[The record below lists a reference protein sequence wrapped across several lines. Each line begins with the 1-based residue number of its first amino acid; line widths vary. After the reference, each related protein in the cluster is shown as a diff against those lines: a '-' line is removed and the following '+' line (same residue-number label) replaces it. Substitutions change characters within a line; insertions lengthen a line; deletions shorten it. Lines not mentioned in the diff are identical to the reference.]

1 MAAKRPGVLGRMR
14 AAVHREARGGAAQR
28 ARPPR
33 QTLYRGIIEMTRQG
47 VWVFDADYRTTFVNP
62 QLALMLGYSAEELLG
77 TRLPAHV
84 RGWDAGAAPDG
95 ADGPNAQIDCRLRRK
110 DGSLLP
116 VLLSISWSAG
126 EPGDGAITGLAMV
139 TDISELK
146 RTEVALARA
155 RDEALEASRLKSQF
169 LANTSH
175 EIRTPM
181 TVILGMNELL
191 LETGLDETQRKFADA
206 VTRAGNGLLAII
218 NDILDFSK
226 IEAGRLDLELVDVAV
241 RAVVGDVVS
250 FLAGPAEAKGLRL
263 VSVCDRAVPETVLGD
278 ANRLRQILLN
288 LAANAVKFTETG
300 AVVIRVDPAPG
311 GIRVEVSDTGIGIA
325 PEQLG
330 LLFRPF
336 SQVDPSMTRRFGGT
350 GLGLAIAAQLV
361 DAMGGQVGVESTVG
375 TGSTFWFEIPAEP
388 VLTGT
393 GSPPPE
399 GVDRFTSNV

>member
-1 MAAKRPGVLGRMR
+1 MVS
-14 AAVHREARGGAAQR
+14 
-28 ARPPR
+28 
-33 QTLYRGIIEMTRQG
+33 
-47 VWVFDADYRTTFVNP
+47 D
-62 QLALMLGYSAEELLG
+62 
-77 TRLPAHV
+77 
-84 RGWDAGAAPDG
+84 
-95 ADGPNAQIDCRLRRK
+95 
-110 DGSLLP
+110 
-116 VLLSISWSAG
+116 
-126 EPGDGAITGLAMV
+126 IT
-139 TDISELK
+139 ELK
-146 RTEVALARA
+146 RTEAALARA

-206 VTRAGNGLLAII
+206 VTRAGHGLLAII

-226 IEAGRLDLELVDVAV
+226 IEAGRLDLELVDVDV
-241 RAVVGDVVS
+241 RAVLGDVVS
-250 FLAGPAEAKGLRL
+250 FLAGPAQAKGLRL
-263 VSVCDRAVPETVLGD
+263 VSMCDRAVPETILGD
-278 ANRLRQILLN
+278 ATRLRQILLN
-288 LAANAVKFTETG
+288 LAANAVKFTEAG

-325 PEQLG
+325 PGQLD

-375 TGSTFWFEIPAEP
+375 AGSTFWFEVPAEP
-388 VLTGT
+388 VDTVTGRSSRT
-393 GSPPPE
+393 M
-399 GVDRFTSNV
+399 VDQFTSNV